1 MITFTLPL
9 GPIGDIYPA
18 YPSTLTLT
26 VDRSPSIERNV
37 RLLEEAVDYGVLSV
51 SRSDGINSI
60 VKKLNFKLANLP
72 TATTKRVIKYFTT
85 LKGSKIMT
93 VSEDG
98 NNVDYKVVSWNVT
111 LDSSLYTTITVSC
124 EEHFNAAT

>member
-72 TATTKRVIKYFTT
+72 AATAKRVIKYFTT

-98 NNVDYKVVSWNVT
+98 NNIAYKVVSWGVT
-111 LDSSLYTTITVSC
+111 LDSSLYNTITVSC
-124 EEHFNAAT
+124 EEHFNAE